1 MRSILKTHDSSKER
15 KKRRKKPKTVGEEMG
30 AVEMRYQAK
39 KDLMLG

>member
-1 MRSILKTHDSSKER
+1 MTAKKE
-15 KKRRKKPKTVGEEMG
+15 KENRRKKPKTVGEEMG